1 MRLCAQRLA
10 GCAPAELAQNSG
22 PEHKWDLAEGVRVA
36 YVAAT
41 RARDLLVVPA
51 VGDEPLD
58 GWLSPLSKAIYPV
71 RNRRRESRPAPGCPQ
86 FGEDSVRDRLPAI
99 VPADSARP
107 GLHRLTPH
115 DSPEEPYDVVWWD
128 PACLNLQAESHFGVN
143 HEEILADDNSG
154 VAAESIRLHREW
166 REARSLVCSAGVKAR
181 FDLIRAAQ
189 TGMPS
194 PPRAAVRTAAV
205 DRPQGGPS
213 GRRFGTLVHLLL
225 RDVPVDAQAGT
236 VASLAS
242 MHARTLGASD
252 EETRA
257 ASDRVIRALR
267 HPLLTQA
274 AAATAC
280 HREWPLITRLEDGRL
295 LEGVVDLAYFA
306 GGEWTIVDFKT
317 DADLAGT
324 RYESQLSWYVWGVAR
339 LTGQPVTGWILSL

>member
-1 MRLCAQRLA
+1 
-10 GCAPAELAQNSG
+10 
-22 PEHKWDLAEGVRVA
+22 
-36 YVAAT
+36 
-41 RARDLLVVPA
+41 VPT
-51 VGDEPLD
+51 
-58 GWLSPLSKAIYPV
+58 
-71 RNRRRESRPAPGCPQ
+71 
-86 FGEDSVRDRLPAI
+86 DSV
-99 VPADSARP
+99 RP

-143 HEEILADDNSG
+143 HEEILADDDSG
-154 VAAESIRLHREW
+154 IAAESVRLHQEW
-166 REARSLVCSAGVKAR
+166 REARSRVCSAGVRAR

-189 TGMPS
+189 TSMLS
-194 PPRAAVRTAAV
+194 PPRAAVRSATV

-225 RDVPVDAQAGT
+225 RDVPVDAQPAA

-257 ASDRVIRALR
+257 AGDRVIRALR

-274 AAATAC
+274 AAAALC
-280 HREWPLITRLEDGRL
+280 HREWPLITRLDDGSL
-295 LEGVVDLAYFA
+295 LEGVVDLAYFT
-306 GGEWTIVDFKT
+306 GGEWTVVDFKT

-324 RYESQLSWYVWGVAR
+324 RYESQLSWYVWAVER
-339 LTGQPVTGWILSL
+339 LTGRRATGWLLNV